1 MSKHKK
7 ENPASNQKVSSPMGP
22 DALNGMPT
30 SVDPDSRAESSGT
43 QVQNLNQNHIT
54 ETGNETKNNT
64 PGGNSNEVRS
74 ARTNKPRNNPNPSQQ
89 NQK

>member
-7 ENPASNQKVSSPMGP
+7 ANPTSNQKVNSPMGP
-22 DALNGMPT
+22 DALNGMPAAI
-30 SVDPDSRAESSGT
+30 DPTT
-43 QVQNLNQNHIT
+43 QADANSVQNLNQNHIT

-64 PGGNSNEVRS
+64 PGGNFNEVRHS
-74 ARTNKPRNNPNPSQQ
+74 RINKPRNSPNPSQQ

>member
-22 DALNGMPT
+22 DALNGTPA
-30 SVDPDSRAESSGT
+30 SIDPNMKADASG
-43 QVQNLNQNHIT
+43 VQNLNQNHIT

-64 PGGNSNEVRS
+64 PGGNSNEIRS
-74 ARTNKPRNNPNPSQQ
+74 SRINKPRNSPNPSQQ